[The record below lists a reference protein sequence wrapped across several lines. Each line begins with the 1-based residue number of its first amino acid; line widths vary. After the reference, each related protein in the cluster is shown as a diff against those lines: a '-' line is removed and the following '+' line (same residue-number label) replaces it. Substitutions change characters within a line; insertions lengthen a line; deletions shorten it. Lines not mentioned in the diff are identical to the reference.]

1 MESKLNINFGQMV
14 RNLDPEWFKDE
25 FRSLFIGLKVNSP
38 PSFSVVDFF
47 GHLQF
52 GPHVVLHLVVCFVF
66 LQGLAAESE
75 LSSELASG
83 LTI

>member
-1 MESKLNINFGQMV
+1 MV
-14 RNLDPEWFKDE
+14 LNLDPKWFKDFSKDE
-25 FRSLFIGLKVNSP
+25 FRSIFIGLKVNSP
-38 PSFSVVDFF
+38 PSINLWWIFF
-47 GHLQF
+47 EHLQF

>member
-1 MESKLNINFGQMV
+1 MNFGHY
-14 RNLDPEWFKDE
+14 LLAEKLTLHPEFLWW
-25 FRSLFIGLKVNSP
+25 I
-38 PSFSVVDFF
+38 FF
-47 GHLQF
+47 EHLQF